1 MISLSIWIVANLLN
15 ALLFAAV
22 FVAGSTGA
30 QLGMIGFVMI
40 CAALF
45 SLPGL
50 LIFWLLFFFNF
61 RHPNLYQF
69 LLITSASVA
78 FLSVMVFFIYLS
90 VSFGADRGMWVI
102 ILPVA
107 AAVAATVIH
116 RKAIQHVVVT
126 QDEIFQSKSSESLE
140 T

>member
-1 MISLSIWIVANLLN
+1 V
-15 ALLFAAV
+15 LFALV
-22 FVAGSTGA
+22 FVAGSAGA

-50 LIFWLLFFFNF
+50 LIFWLLFLLNC

-69 LLITSASVA
+69 LLITSASVS

-90 VSFGADRGMWVI
+90 ISFGADRGMWVI
-102 ILPVA
+102 ILPA
-107 AAVAATVIH
+107 TAAVAATGIH
-116 RKAIQHVVVT
+116 RKAIHHVAVT
-126 QDEIFQSKSSESLE
+126 QNKILLSKNSESLE